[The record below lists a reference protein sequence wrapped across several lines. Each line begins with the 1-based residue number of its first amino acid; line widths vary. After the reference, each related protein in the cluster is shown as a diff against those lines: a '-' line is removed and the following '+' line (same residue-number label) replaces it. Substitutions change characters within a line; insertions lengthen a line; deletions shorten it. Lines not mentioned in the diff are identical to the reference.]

1 MLCRM
6 GRRAGFCVNSI
17 LAQREEKMAAKA
29 GGEPEFEIWVFLILG
44 FAAAMEDGEEGA
56 LRQGGPG
63 GIEKIFRF
71 SIQSKVFR
79 WSGSIEA
86 EESGS
91 GGEAQA
97 GTSIV
102 GG

>member
-44 FAAAMEDGEEGA
+44 FAAAMADGEEGA
-56 LRQGGPG
+56 LRQGCPG
-63 GIEKIFRF
+63 GTEEY
-71 SIQSKVFR
+71 KVF
-79 WSGSIEA
+79 
-86 EESGS
+86 
-91 GGEAQA
+91 
-97 GTSIV
+97 
-102 GG
+102 

>member
-63 GIEKIFRF
+63 GTEEF
-71 SIQSKVFR
+71 KVF
-79 WSGSIEA
+79 
-86 EESGS
+86 
-91 GGEAQA
+91 
-97 GTSIV
+97 
-102 GG
+102 

>member
-1 MLCRM
+1 
-6 GRRAGFCVNSI
+6 
-17 LAQREEKMAAKA
+17 MAAEA

-56 LRQGGPG
+56 LKQGGPG
-63 GIEKIFRF
+63 GTEKFLRF
-71 SIQSKVFR
+71 LIQAEVFR
-79 WSGSIEA
+79 WSGSIAA

-97 GTSIV
+97 GPSIV

>member
-1 MLCRM
+1 M

-56 LRQGGPG
+56 LRQGRPG
-63 GIEKIFRF
+63 GTEEYKVFD
-71 SIQSKVFR
+71 QAKVFR

-86 EESGS
+86 EESCS